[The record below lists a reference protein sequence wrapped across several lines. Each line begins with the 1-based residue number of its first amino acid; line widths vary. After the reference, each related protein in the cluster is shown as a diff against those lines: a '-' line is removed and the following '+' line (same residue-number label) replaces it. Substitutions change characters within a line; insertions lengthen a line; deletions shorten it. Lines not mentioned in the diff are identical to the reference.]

1 MFCRLAVALRRFA
14 AEAGYE
20 ANRFAGRSGKKT
32 DEGGSKQIRQKD
44 YRRQGQADQAKRLP
58 KAGAN
63 ESCKMT
69 AESGQI
75 KSGGR
80 TGGAAVMLRG
90 QDNVDKKVK
99 AL

>member
-1 MFCRLAVALRRFA
+1 MRRTGLR
-14 AEAGYE
+14 
-20 ANRFAGRSGKKT
+20 
-32 DEGGSKQIRQKD
+32 
-44 YRRQGQADQAKRLP
+44 ADQAKRLP

-63 ESCKMT
+63 ESCKKT

-80 TGGAAVMLRG
+80 AGGAAVMLHG

>member
-1 MFCRLAVALRRFA
+1 MALRRFA

-32 DEGGSKQIRQKD
+32 AEGRGKQIRQKD
-44 YRRQGQADQAKRLP
+44 CRRQGQADQAKRLP

-63 ESCKMT
+63 ESCKKT

-80 TGGAAVMLRG
+80 AGSAAVMLRG

>member
-1 MFCRLAVALRRFA
+1 M
-14 AEAGYE
+14 
-20 ANRFAGRSGKKT
+20 GKK
-32 DEGGSKQIRQKD
+32 
-44 YRRQGQADQAKRLP
+44 
-58 KAGAN
+58 
-63 ESCKMT
+63 T

-80 TGGAAVMLRG
+80 AGGAAVMLHG